1 MKNKTMIHM
10 SDTRW
15 VCRYKNCDAI
25 LQIDFAK
32 NDTNFAAI
40 LQILH
45 GEIEENSD
53 RNVSQAIG
61 N

>member
-1 MKNKTMIHM
+1 MKNKTMIYI

-15 VCRYKNCDAI
+15 VCRYKNCEAVI
-25 LQIDFAK
+25 
-32 NDTNFAAI
+32 TNFVAI

-45 GEIEENSD
+45 TEIEENSD

>member
-15 VCRYKNCDAI
+15 VCRFKNCEVI
-25 LQIDFAK
+25 IQS
-32 NDTNFAAI
+32 FAAI
-40 LQILH
+40 LQILLE
-45 GEIEENSD
+45 EIDANSD

-61 N
+61 SVNLV

>member
-1 MKNKTMIHM
+1 M

-15 VCRYKNCDAI
+15 VCRYKNCETVI
-25 LQIDFAK
+25 
-32 NDTNFAAI
+32 TNFAAI

-45 GEIEENSD
+45 TFIEENSD
-53 RNVSQAIG
+53 TNVSQAIG

>member
-1 MKNKTMIHM
+1 M

-15 VCRYKNCDAI
+15 VCIYKKCVTVI
-25 LQIDFAK
+25 IHFAV
-32 NDTNFAAI
+32 I

-53 RNVSQAIG
+53 RNVSQATG